1 MANKRISK
9 LGMDFGMH
17 DDLSEFRLSAKAK
30 AKLKNM
36 KLLKKEL
43 AEGRTAQEIMGF
55 SDETMSKFY
64 KAAYLL
70 FEHKRYSD
78 AANAFLFLATL
89 NPYNHDYWLGLGMCT
104 QMCHEYEAAID
115 AYELAALCDI
125 SSPVPYFYLAKCLF
139 AIHDRESALQAL
151 DLAIETAD
159 ELADYAELKEQAQ
172 KAKDILL
179 KNEG

>member
-1 MANKRISK
+1 MQ
-9 LGMDFGMH
+9 
-17 DDLSEFRLSAKAK
+17 DDLSEFRLSEKAK
-30 AKLKNM
+30 AKLKNK

-43 AEGRTAQEIMGF
+43 AEGKTAQEIMGF

-70 FEHKRYSD
+70 FEHKRYQD

-89 NPYNHDYWLGLGMCT
+89 NPHNHEYWLGLGMST
-104 QMCHEYEAAID
+104 QMRQDYEAAID

-125 SSPVPYFYLAKCLF
+125 SSPIPYLYLAKCLF

-151 DLAIETAD
+151 NLAIETAGD
-159 ELADYAELKEQAQ
+159 LEEYAELKRQAEM
-172 KAKDILL
+172 AKDILL
-179 KNEG
+179 KHDS

>member
-1 MANKRISK
+1 MKDN
-9 LGMDFGMH
+9 
-17 DDLSEFRLSAKAK
+17 LSEFRLSAKAK
-30 AKLKNM
+30 AKLKNK

-43 AEGRTAQEIMGF
+43 AKGKTAQEIIGF
-55 SDETMSKFY
+55 SNETMAKFY

-70 FEHKRYSD
+70 FENKRYQD

-89 NPYNHDYWLGLGMCT
+89 NPHNHDYWLALGMST
-104 QMCHEYEAAID
+104 QLGHDYEAAID

-159 ELADYAELKEQAQ
+159 EIEEYEELKQQANM
-172 KAKDILL
+172 AKNMLL
-179 KNEG
+179 KHES